1 MTRARQAIWSK
12 SISALWEAALAVVVI
27 LMLPVP
33 IAAGA
38 DQPAAFVG
46 AQACAGCHSVQFD
59 AWKGSHHALAMQPAT
74 TAMVL
79 GDFADAKLEH
89 FGVTTTF
96 FRDGDKFMV
105 RTDGPDGA
113 LHDYPMAYTFGIYP
127 LQQYLIAF
135 PGGRLQA
142 LGIAWDSRP
151 KGQGGQR
158 WFHLYPGQR
167 LKPGDPLHWT
177 GRDQTWNYQCADCHS
192 TDLKKNYDLA
202 ANTYATSW
210 TDLDVGCEAC
220 HGPGSRHV
228 AWAKAHAEGGAYPS
242 GTDASRM
249 GLTNWLKP
257 TDAGH
262 WVMNPE
268 TGIARRPLPDPPLPG
283 LDPGIAGEGRVGVS
297 NELETCAACHSR
309 RKVIAENPVPG
320 EPYLDAYLPALLEA
334 GLYHVDGLIDGE
346 VYEYGSFLQSR
357 MHVAGVTCS
366 NCHDPHSAKLR
377 VTGNALCAQCHLP
390 EKFDVAAHHH
400 HRPGGAGAQCVN
412 CHMPTKNYMIVDARR
427 DHSIRVPRPDLS
439 VSLGTPNACGQC
451 HADRPA
457 QWAAETVAGWFPAGR
472 QTTPHYGIAL
482 HAGRVGAADAEQ
494 QLDRLILDQS
504 QPAIARASALPLLAP
519 YASPASEPA
528 IKAAIRDADS
538 LVRAAA
544 PRALPGSPPPRFVDA
559 AAPLLSDPVR
569 AVRIEAAQA
578 LAGTDLLALTPEQQ
592 TAFVKATAELVAAEM
607 VDADRPEAHL
617 NLGLLDLPRRQL
629 TEAEGEYRTAL
640 RLDPNFV
647 PALVNL
653 ADLDRARGMDDE
665 GAELLR
671 KALAIEPDNADV
683 RYALGLY
690 LVRKHDY
697 SEALDLLRRAHELM
711 PDNARYAYVYAVALN
726 SSGAAGE
733 SLALLEEAH
742 QQHPAD
748 RSVLMALVSITRDKG
763 DFAAA
768 LRHARELLTLDPGN
782 AQLQALVAELETKA
796 RP

>member
-1 MTRARQAIWSK
+1 MTRARQTIWSNPM
-12 SISALWEAALAVVVI
+12 SALWEAALIVVVI
-27 LMLPVP
+27 LTLPVP

-38 DQPAAFVG
+38 DQPATFVG
-46 AQACAGCHSVQFD
+46 AQACADCHTVQFD
-59 AWKGSHHALAMQPAT
+59 AWKGSHHALAMQKAT
-74 TAMVL
+74 EATVL

-89 FGVTTTF
+89 FGATTSF
-96 FRDGDKFMV
+96 FRNGDKFMV

-113 LHDYPMAYTFGIYP
+113 LHDYPIAYTFGVYP

-142 LGIAWDSRP
+142 LGVAWDSRP
-151 KGQGGQR
+151 KEQGGQR
-158 WFHLYPGQR
+158 WFHLYPGQQ
-167 LKPGDPLHWT
+167 LKPGDPLHWS

-192 TDLKKNYDLA
+192 TGLKKNYDLA
-202 ANTYATSW
+202 ANTYTTSW
-210 TDLDVGCEAC
+210 TDLDVACEAC

-228 AWAKAHAEGGAYPS
+228 AWAKTHAAGGAYPAGS
-242 GTDASRM
+242 DVSRM
-249 GLTNWLKP
+249 GLSNWLKP
-257 TDAGH
+257 TDTGH
-262 WVMNPE
+262 WEMNQE
-268 TGIARRPLPDPPLPG
+268 TGIARRTEQL
-283 LDPGIAGEGRVGVS
+283 VS
-297 NELETCAACHSR
+297 KELETCAACHSR
-309 RKVIAENPVPG
+309 RKVIVNNPVPG
-320 EPYLDAYLPALLEA
+320 APYLDAYLPALLEPGFYYA
-334 GLYHVDGLIDGE
+334 DGQIDGE

-357 MHVAGVTCS
+357 MHAAGVTCS
-366 NCHDPHSAKLR
+366 NCHDPHNAKLR

>member
-1 MTRARQAIWSK
+1 MTRARQTIWSNPM
-12 SISALWEAALAVVVI
+12 SALWEAALIVVVI
-27 LMLPVP
+27 LTLPVP

-38 DQPAAFVG
+38 DQPATFVG
-46 AQACAGCHSVQFD
+46 AQACADCHTVQFD
-59 AWKGSHHALAMQPAT
+59 AWKGSHHALAMQKAT
-74 TAMVL
+74 EATVL

-89 FGVTTTF
+89 FGATTSF
-96 FRDGDKFMV
+96 FRNGDKFMV

-113 LHDYPMAYTFGIYP
+113 LHDYPIAYTFGVYP

-142 LGIAWDSRP
+142 LGVAWDSRP
-151 KGQGGQR
+151 KEQGGQR
-158 WFHLYPGQR
+158 WFHLYPGQQ
-167 LKPGDPLHWT
+167 LKPGDPLHWS

-220 HGPGSRHV
+220 HGPGSGHV
-228 AWAKAHAEGGAYPS
+228 AWVKAHAAGDSYPS
-242 GTDASRM
+242 GTDDARM

-262 WVMNPE
+262 WEMNPE
-268 TGIARRPLPDPPLPG
+268 TGITRRSEKL
-283 LDPGIAGEGRVGVS
+283 ES
-297 NELETCAACHSR
+297 TELETCAACHSR
-309 RKVIAENPVPG
+309 RKVIAKNPVPG
-320 EPYLDAYLPALLEA
+320 EPYLDGYLPALLEP
-334 GLYHVDGLIDGE
+334 GLYHADGQIDGE
-346 VYEYGSFLQSR
+346 VYEYSSFLQSR
-357 MHVAGVTCS
+357 MHAAGVTCS
-366 NCHDPHSAKLR
+366 NCHDPHSANVR
-377 VTGNALCAQCHLP
+377 AAGNALCAQCHMP
-390 EKFDVAAHHH
+390 EKFDVAEHHH
-400 HRPGGAGAQCVN
+400 HQPGSAGAQCVN
-412 CHMPTKNYMIVDARR
+412 CHMPTKNYMVVDARR

-439 VSLGTPNACGQC
+439 VSLGTPNACNQC
-451 HADRPA
+451 HAARPA
-457 QWAAETVAGWFPAGR
+457 QWAAETVARWYPGGR

-528 IKAAIRDADS
+528 IKAAIRDPDP

-544 PRALPGSPPPRFVDA
+544 PRALPGSLPPRFVDA
-559 AAPLLSDPVR
+559 AAPLLSDPAR
-569 AVRIEAAQA
+569 AVRIEAARA
-578 LAGTDLLALTPEQQ
+578 LAGTDLLTLTPEQQ

-617 NLGLLDLPRRQL
+617 NLGLLDLRRRQP
-629 TEAEGEYRTAL
+629 TGAEAEYRTAL
-640 RLDPNFV
+640 GLDPNFV

-671 KALAIEPDNADV
+671 KAMAIEPENADV

-697 SEALDLLRRAHELM
+697 PEALDLLRRAHELM

-733 SLALLEEAH
+733 ALALLEEAH

-748 RSVLMALVSITRDKG
+748 RSVLMALVSIARDNG
-763 DFAAA
+763 EFAAA

-782 AQLQALVAELETKA
+782 AQLRALIAELEKKA